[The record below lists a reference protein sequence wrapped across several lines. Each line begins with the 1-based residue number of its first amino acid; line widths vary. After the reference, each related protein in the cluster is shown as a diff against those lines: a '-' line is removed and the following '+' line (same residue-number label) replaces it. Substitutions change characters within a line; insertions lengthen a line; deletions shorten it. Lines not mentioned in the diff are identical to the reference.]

1 MSVTGQISWRPGQLM
16 APGRNLEALGKNTED
31 PPEPA
36 GESPGREVRV
46 TPVELRRVLGSPE
59 AVSVLRWLA
68 ARRRHRIAAAGTDG
82 EPDVVERFTYCEPVD
97 AEELRAE
104 ISDPRLQALVDC
116 GAAVVIDG
124 WAVALL
130 SLRYLRGVAIA
141 YPQAQRPDGNEVYLG
156 TGGFWL
162 MQLAFRY
169 GSPGDTAADLATGTG
184 LVAVALS
191 ARYDRVVAVDLL
203 PEAVRTARLTLDINA
218 SQITSTGAAVMDVA
232 AGLRDGVFD
241 LVVANPPWVPDAI
254 GTDGENQT
262 VYAAGG
268 PTGMELP
275 ARFIEEAGRLLA
287 PGGTAIILV
296 LDGTWDGGRRPL
308 DEQCDLLRDRGFE
321 IVDVVPAPPAV
332 WGEAATKRLTE
343 YAPNCTAGSVVA
355 LVFRRPC

>member
-1 MSVTGQISWRPGQLM
+1 M
-16 APGRNLEALGKNTED
+16 APHPELTD
-31 PPEPA
+31 PPVGQAEEGASPEPD
-36 GESPGREVRV
+36 PGSNARRVSV
-46 TPVELRRVLGSPE
+46 TPVELRRVLGSLE

-68 ARRRHRIAAAGTDG
+68 ARRRRRRATRGTDG
-82 EPDVVERFTYCEPVD
+82 EPDVVERFTYSKPVD
-97 AEELRAE
+97 ADELRAE
-104 ISDPRLQALVDC
+104 ISDQRLRALVDC

-130 SLRYLRGVAIA
+130 SLLYLRGVAVA
-141 YPQAQRPDGNEVYLG
+141 YPSAQRVDGNEVYLG
-156 TGGFWL
+156 TEGLWL
-162 MQLAFRY
+162 MQLAYQY
-169 GSPGDTAADLATGTG
+169 GAPTGTAADLATGTG

-218 SQITSTGAAVMDVA
+218 SDIASTATAVMDVA

-241 LVVANPPWVPDAI
+241 TVVANPPWVPDAI
-254 GTDGENQT
+254 EDGDEAPT
-262 VYAAGG
+262 MYAAGG

-296 LDGTWDGGRRPL
+296 LDGTWDDGRRPL

-321 IVDVVPAPPAV
+321 IVDVVPAPPSV
-332 WGEAATKRLTE
+332 WGEAEAERLAE
-343 YAPNCTAGSVVA
+343 HAPNCTTGSVVA
-355 LVFRRPC
+355 LVFRRPS